1 MDVSDYPDFSSH
13 GYQVTRELGRNREA
27 GRITYLATAQ
37 NLDQQVVIK
46 EFRFAL
52 ADSSWSGFKAYQRE
66 IEVLQQLEHPRIP
79 RYLDSFET
87 QVGFCLVQEYKNA
100 PSLVERRSFNPED
113 IKQIALSVLEILVYL
128 QRRTPP
134 IIHRDIKPENILV
147 DKQLNAY
154 LVDFG
159 FARIRGGEM
168 ALSSVVAGTLGF
180 MPPEEQFGRPL
191 TEASD
196 LYSLGATLICLLTG
210 TRSVDI
216 GTLIDDD
223 YRFDFKA
230 LVPQLSASFISWLE
244 KMVAPNVKQRFDNAT
259 VALEALKS
267 NRVVGSAN
275 GRKSLVGVVKS
286 RKQRAVLGLATLGVL
301 AGVGTTLI
309 SQQAS
314 PVKQLL
320 KTKQCKGCNLR
331 DAKLEGAKLEGAKLE
346 GADLALAKLTGADLA
361 NADLEGADL
370 ALTNLTGA
378 DLTGADLGNA
388 NLTGAYLALASL
400 DGADLGNANLTGAD
414 LEGAYLGNADLK
426 DANLTGADLGSANLT
441 GADLEGAY
449 LGNANLTG
457 ADLGS
462 ANLTGASLANAN
474 LKGANLKDADLKDAN
489 LKGASLEGAS
499 LEGANLKGAYLRGA
513 DLRAAYLSSAN
524 LSSADLSSADL
535 RSAYLRGANLR
546 DADLTGADLGG
557 ADLSSANLRDAD
569 LTGAD
574 LGGAK
579 LRGADLSSANLR
591 DADLRG
597 ANLKGANLRSAD
609 LRDAKLSSADLSS
622 ADLEGAIMPDGTKH
636 P

>member
-52 ADSSWSGFKAYQRE
+52 ADANWSGFKAYQRE

-79 RYLDSFET
+79 RYLDCFET

-168 ALSSVVAGTLGF
+168 ALSSVAAGTPGF

-210 TRSVDI
+210 IRSVDI

-223 YRFDFKA
+223 YRFDFKR
-230 LVPQLSASFISWLE
+230 LVPNLNPNFISWLE

-275 GRKSLVGVVKS
+275 GRKSLVGVVKG

-309 SQQAS
+309 PQQAS

-320 KTKQCKGCNLR
+320 KTKLGINSILYQTEVPQPEIAPPLEKQVRQVKQFKQCVKCNLQ
-331 DAKLEGAKLEGAKLE
+331 
-346 GADLALAKLTGADLA
+346 GADLMSADLMS
-361 NADLEGADL
+361 ADLRSANLTSADL
-370 ALTNLTGA
+370 RRANLTGA
-378 DLTGADLGNA
+378 DVRNA
-388 NLTGAYLALASL
+388 NLTGAYLV
-400 DGADLGNANLTGAD
+400 
-414 LEGAYLGNADLK
+414 
-426 DANLTGADLGSANLT
+426 SANLT
-441 GADLEGAY
+441 
-449 LGNANLTG
+449 
-457 ADLGS
+457 
-462 ANLTGASLANAN
+462 
-474 LKGANLKDADLKDAN
+474 
-489 LKGASLEGAS
+489 
-499 LEGANLKGAYLRGA
+499 
-513 DLRAAYLSSAN
+513 
-524 LSSADLSSADL
+524 SADLT
-535 RSAYLRGANLR
+535 SAY
-546 DADLTGADLGG
+546 
-557 ADLSSANLRDAD
+557 
-569 LTGAD
+569 
-574 LGGAK
+574 
-579 LRGADLSSANLR
+579 
-591 DADLRG
+591 LRG
-597 ANLKGANLRSAD
+597 ANLKGANLRDADLTDADLTGANLMSSANLTSADLSGAD
-609 LRDAKLSSADLSS
+609 LRDAKLRSADLEGADLRDAKLRSADLRS
-622 ADLEGAIMPDGTKH
+622 ADLRRAKLRSADLRSADLRGADLRGADLKGANLRSADLRGANLRNADLEGAIMPDGKKH